1 MQRLGQRMGCTEGQA
16 WTVLLGAALA
26 VLLACAGL
34 PGTLT
39 TEAALGRIPPAA
51 TTVPAP
57 PPPPPVAIAPVA
69 TLAGSTSIPDL
80 SGISLAAT
88 PLPAPE
94 LSPEPSE
101 PWTPEPQVGTG
112 AVLKAGLLDA
122 GWGYAGTGTPID
134 DLDRA
139 LVPAGDL
146 PVTARS
152 GSVNK
157 VSFLRLRQTGSTLR
171 LLPVEDTG
179 ANQLQ
184 SAAALLVCPV
194 TTRGWHGT
202 DGQDLRTAPHYDC
215 TAGHARSGV
224 LQNDTSWLFD
234 LSAVPLEKGV
244 RELAL
249 VPAGTASDFQVVF
262 ARPAPS

>member
-1 MQRLGQRMGCTEGQA
+1 MQRLGRRLGCTEGQA
-16 WTVLLGAALA
+16 WTLLLGAALG
-26 VLLACAGL
+26 VLLALGGL

-39 TEAALGRIPPAA
+39 TDAVLARVPQAA
-51 TTVPAP
+51 TTVPTA
-57 PPPPPVAIAPVA
+57 PPPPVAVAPAPTPV
-69 TLAGSTSIPDL
+69 GSTSFPDL
-80 SGISLAAT
+80 PAIAPAAT

-94 LSPEPSE
+94 FSPEPSE
-101 PWTPEPQVGTG
+101 PSTRDPQVGIG
-112 AVLKAGLLDA
+112 PVLKAGLLDA

-139 LVPAGDL
+139 LVPAGGL

-157 VSFLRLRQTGSTLR
+157 VSFLRLRQVGSTVR

-184 SAAALLVCPV
+184 SAAAVLVCPV
-194 TTRGWHGT
+194 TTRGWRGT

-215 TAGHARSGV
+215 TAGHARAGV
-224 LQNDTSWLFD
+224 LQSDASWLFD

-262 ARPAPS
+262 ARPAAP